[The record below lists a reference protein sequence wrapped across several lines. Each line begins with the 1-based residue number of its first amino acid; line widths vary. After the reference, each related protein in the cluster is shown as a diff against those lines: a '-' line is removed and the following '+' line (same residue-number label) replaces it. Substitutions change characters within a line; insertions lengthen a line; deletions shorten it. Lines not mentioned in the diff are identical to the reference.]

1 MTTRFS
7 STDQECQL
15 TLFDLST
22 VQPAFQPIY
31 DPAWDLPFPEIPDN
45 QYESVGEQVAGATS
59 AYESAGGYEE
69 ALLTTISNFSQ
80 TELLMV
86 VNREE
91 VSSTTI
97 SNFSQTELLMV
108 VDREEVSSTTISNFS
123 QTELLMVV
131 DDDEIPLTTIGKRS
145 VGDGTGRIT
154 KRNIRKRGRDYK
166 QYWYDW
172 QYYQNG
178 KLIGRSRYIPK
189 RLLPRI
195 QTMEEE
201 KLPVYKILEVLGVKS

>member
-1 MTTRFS
+1 MHS
-7 STDQECQL
+7 
-15 TLFDLST
+15 
-22 VQPAFQPIY
+22 
-31 DPAWDLPFPEIPDN
+31 WDLPFPEIPDN
-45 QYESVGEQVAGATS
+45 QCESVGEQVAGATS
-59 AYESAGGYEE
+59 AYESVGGYEE

-108 VDREEVSSTTISNFS
+108 VDDDEISLTTIS
-123 QTELLMVV
+123 
-131 DDDEIPLTTIGKRS
+131 KRS

-201 KLPVYKILEVLGVKS
+201 KLPVHKILEVLGVRS